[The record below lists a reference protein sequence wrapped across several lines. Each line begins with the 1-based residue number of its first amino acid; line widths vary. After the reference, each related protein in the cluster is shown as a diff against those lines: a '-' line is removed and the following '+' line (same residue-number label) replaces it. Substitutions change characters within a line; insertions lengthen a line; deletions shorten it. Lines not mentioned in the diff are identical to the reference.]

1 MHFACIYQQSPEG
14 LTNETVGEWGVD
26 FPDIDSSLAVKLQE
40 IAWDTSY
47 DYNYSGINGTPTPD
61 PVDDCSFDN
70 DKPVIE
76 GEGNL
81 CIDGAVN
88 ITETLKLKPLGSPP
102 SDPEKGTMYFDNIDN
117 KLKVFDGTSW
127 QNCW

>member
-1 MHFACIYQQSPEG
+1 M
-14 LTNETVGEWGVD
+14 
-26 FPDIDSSLAVKLQE
+26 
-40 IAWDTSY
+40 
-47 DYNYSGINGTPTPD
+47 
-61 PVDDCSFDN
+61 
-70 DKPVIE
+70 IE

-127 QNCW
+127 QNLLLILNNRVNLYLLPFIPNSNL